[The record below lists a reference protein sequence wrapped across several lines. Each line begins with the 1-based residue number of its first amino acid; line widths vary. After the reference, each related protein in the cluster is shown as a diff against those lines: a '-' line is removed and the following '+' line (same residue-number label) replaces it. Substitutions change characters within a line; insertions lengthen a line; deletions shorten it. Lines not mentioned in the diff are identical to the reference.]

1 MNIRIASSLK
11 TAVQDPFLLSVEKC
25 VNEILPPNLK
35 EQIQNGKIPELLKA
49 LPILKSS
56 EVSDSFWV
64 TLLCQAEYT
73 QGVGRYLNDALS
85 RWLVPGKN
93 LTIMGSN
100 CLNFQF
106 VQFPR
111 HRFFLAHVLIGVEQ
125 VEDVETIVRNLAP
138 LLEEIRLNILAVYHA
153 RYIASLR
160 SISLDQKNLI
170 IRENINK
177 ILNLNPRDLDQ
188 SLFDQM
194 HSFLMKVTG
203 EQKMGQVK
211 KTIAQ
216 LMQSRPKSFDREVFY
231 EMTHFTVLFKNQFA
245 SKRDPKHV
253 SRVIALHYLFKK
265 DLLDSID
272 KPPTERHI
280 SLKVLKTNV
289 SGTQPVLGIL
299 LGISILRDNER
310 FDRAFLFNAIKAL
323 LLEIEF
329 VKESYICDRREE
341 KASFLYLEVQKTS
354 GGNFQLE
361 EIKAL
366 RQNLTKELKRLVE
379 NDVHPIFLPRNEE
392 DVARNL
398 ILLSQQ
404 LKFSRDLPQ
413 ASIHY
418 EKQTD
423 SEILFS
429 ILLVRLLLPN
439 TMKLRELIFQGNSNL
454 KFYIDEARE
463 IGKLKRRIP
472 KEAAILRISLEKAPF
487 FRPDYS
493 VDLLRARQRVAYELS
508 RIVGEYRDFN
518 GGMILKQEESLLALR
533 KELGPMPQETEF
545 LLEDYFYSLRPGIMQ
560 TVLPTEILE
569 AHFRLLKSLSKKRAG
584 DPYQILENRTEKF
597 HFFFVG
603 ADDGGF
609 KDQIDIEIEKL
620 QIPSYELATCFLHL
634 SSLSAAGYLLR
645 SDNEETATSLKRAIQ
660 HSLKKWSETLYCPV
674 KAI

>member
-1 MNIRIASSLK
+1 
-11 TAVQDPFLLSVEKC
+11 
-25 VNEILPPNLK
+25 
-35 EQIQNGKIPELLKA
+35 
-49 LPILKSS
+49 
-56 EVSDSFWV
+56 
-64 TLLCQAEYT
+64 
-73 QGVGRYLNDALS
+73 
-85 RWLVPGKN
+85 
-93 LTIMGSN
+93 
-100 CLNFQF
+100 
-106 VQFPR
+106 
-111 HRFFLAHVLIGVEQ
+111 
-125 VEDVETIVRNLAP
+125 
-138 LLEEIRLNILAVYHA
+138 
-153 RYIASLR
+153 
-160 SISLDQKNLI
+160 
-170 IRENINK
+170 
-177 ILNLNPRDLDQ
+177 
-188 SLFDQM
+188 
-194 HSFLMKVTG
+194 
-203 EQKMGQVK
+203 
-211 KTIAQ
+211 
-216 LMQSRPKSFDREVFY
+216 
-231 EMTHFTVLFKNQFA
+231 
-245 SKRDPKHV
+245 
-253 SRVIALHYLFKK
+253 
-265 DLLDSID
+265 
-272 KPPTERHI
+272 
-280 SLKVLKTNV
+280 
-289 SGTQPVLGIL
+289 
-299 LGISILRDNER
+299 
-310 FDRAFLFNAIKAL
+310 
-323 LLEIEF
+323 
-329 VKESYICDRREE
+329 
-341 KASFLYLEVQKTS
+341 
-354 GGNFQLE
+354 
-361 EIKAL
+361 
-366 RQNLTKELKRLVE
+366 
-379 NDVHPIFLPRNEE
+379 VHPIFLPRNEE